1 MSPTPSSA
9 APAAIGR
16 AWAADLLAGFLVFL
30 IALPLCLGISMA
42 SGFPPLAGVI
52 TAIVGGV
59 LASFAGSAP
68 LTIKGP
74 AAGLIVIA
82 LGAVTELGGGDLA
95 AGYPKALAV
104 GVVAAIVQIAF
115 ALLRSGKLGEM
126 FPASVVHGML
136 AAIGVIIVSKQAHI
150 LLGVKP
156 AGKEPLH
163 LLAEIPHS
171 IAQLNPAI
179 AAIGLVSFLVLVLWP
194 RVPVAAARKVPAP
207 LVVLLVAVP
216 MGIAFGL
223 DTAHSLSFGPLHAE
237 VGPKDLVRLGGTL
250 WGAIT
255 LPDFSEIL
263 SSTSLKYIVM
273 FSLVGSIESLL
284 SAKAVDILDPWK
296 RKSDLDKDLL
306 AVGVGNLVA
315 SMLGGLPMIS
325 EIVRSSANIN
335 NGARTRLANFF
346 HGLFLL
352 AFVAAVP
359 ALIERIPL
367 AALAAMLVFTGLRL
381 ASPAEFKKTLQIGN
395 EQLLIF
401 TATLVVTLATD
412 LLLGVGA
419 GILLKWAIHLKNGAS
434 LRSLFRPAV
443 RLDLDGTTAR
453 IAVEDAAVFSN
464 YLGLRGKVQ
473 AAEAAGATHI
483 EVDFT
488 RASLVDHTV
497 MERMEDL
504 THELAHEGRT
514 MVLRGLDQ
522 HEAFSAHPLAGR
534 RRKAA

>member
-1 MSPTPSSA
+1 MSAPTPAPVA
-9 APAAIGR
+9 APGR
-16 AWAADLLAGFLVFL
+16 HTWTADLLAGFLVFL

-42 SGFPPLAGVI
+42 SGFPPLAGII

-59 LASFAGSAP
+59 LASFVGSAP

-104 GVVAAIVQIAF
+104 GVVAAVIQIAF
-115 ALLRSGKLGEM
+115 ALVRAGKLGEM

-136 AAIGVIIVSKQAHI
+136 AAIGVIIISKQAHI

-156 AGKEPLH
+156 TGKEPLH
-163 LLAEIPHS
+163 LLAELPHS
-171 IAQLNPAI
+171 VANLNPAV
-179 AAIGLVSFLVLVLWP
+179 AAIGVVSFLVLVLWP
-194 RVPVAAARKVPAP
+194 RVPVAALKKVPAP

-216 MGIAFGL
+216 MGLVFGL
-223 DTAHSLSFGPLHAE
+223 DTLHTIQVGPLQAD
-237 VGPKDLVRLGGTL
+237 VGPKDLVRLGGSL

-263 SSTSLKYIVM
+263 SGTSIKYIVM

-315 SMLGGLPMIS
+315 SLLGGLPMIS

-346 HGLFLL
+346 HGAFLL

-359 ALIERIPL
+359 FLIERIPL

-401 TATLVVTLATD
+401 TTTLVVTLATD
-412 LLLGVGA
+412 LLLGVFA

-434 LRSLFRPAV
+434 LRSLFRPSVTLAV
-443 RLDLDGTTAR
+443 DGTSAH
-453 IAVEDAAVFSN
+453 IQVDDAAVFSN
-464 YLGLRGKVQ
+464 YLGLRGKVND
-473 AAEAAGATHI
+473 AVTAGATQI
-483 EVDFT
+483 EVDLS
-488 RASLVDHTV
+488 RATLVDHTV
-497 MERMEDL
+497 MERLEDL
-504 THELAHEGRT
+504 THELAHEGRALR
-514 MVLRGLDQ
+514 VRGLD
-522 HEAFSAHPLAGR
+522 HHVAFSAHPLAGR